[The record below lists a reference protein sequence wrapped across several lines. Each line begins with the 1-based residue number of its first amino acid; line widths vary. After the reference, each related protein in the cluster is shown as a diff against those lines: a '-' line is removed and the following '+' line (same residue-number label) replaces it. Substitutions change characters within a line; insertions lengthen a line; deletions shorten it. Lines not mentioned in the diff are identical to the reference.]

1 MAIQAINTKLNLIPG
16 GVIPVVNCSQY
27 DVGRVL
33 TFDIYDGNNAA
44 SLAAGTTVKVEGTKP
59 SRHAFSY
66 GSPTATISGN
76 VVTISTADQMT
87 AEAGT
92 VECKIVLTNG
102 SQVIGT
108 AMFLLECEVAGVQDD
123 VDISDTVLPT
133 YMEAGRQNMLNA
145 EAWAIGT
152 KNGTAVSSD
161 APQYHNNSKWWC
173 DQNQGKVEA
182 SQAWAETSHGYANQ
196 AQTAAANAQLFR
208 DDSAKNAALSL
219 NYADEGRKWSK
230 SWAVYSDNTSEYGSD
245 LNCSQF
251 WSDRAQVFYNKA
263 SALYQLMQQRMNAWI
278 AIMRQLIGSIYIA
291 TQSGDHLITQSGD
304 NLVINFAGSVY
315 LTTEAD
321 ERLLTEVGNNIIVSK

>member
-33 TFDIYDGNNAA
+33 TFTIYDGNSAA

-123 VDISDTVLPT
+123 VDISDTVLPV

-145 EAWAIGT
+145 EAWAKGT
-152 KNGTAVSSD
+152 KDGVAVDSS
-161 APQYHNNSKWWC
+161 APQYHDNSKYWNE
-173 DQNQGKVEA
+173 QT
-182 SQAWAETSHGYANQ
+182 QAYAN
-196 AQTAAANAQLFR
+196 AAATSAANAAGSASTAGTNR
-208 DDSAKNAALSL
+208 DQA
-219 NYADEGRKWSK
+219 K
-230 SWAVYSDNTSEYGSD
+230 SWAVYSTDPDTSGTDTNNAEYWCDQSHSYFNQMQTLAIELG
-245 LNCSQF
+245 
-251 WSDRAQVFYNKA
+251 NKVA
-263 SALYQLMQQRMNAWI
+263 AIEALLQLM
-278 AIMRQLIGSIYIA
+278 
-291 TQSGDHLITQSGD
+291 
-304 NLVINFAGSVY
+304 FGSVY
-315 LTTEAD
+315 LTTESGD
-321 ERLLTEVGNNIIVSK
+321 RLLTETGDNLIIDY